1 MLFNNTY
8 ALPPEGVLTWSP
20 FLLYP
25 IGMPTLLSF
34 GRSYL
39 TAKPDVEAFLHH
51 KPGVLN
57 LPLGVRIGKLKL
69 CLVILHLGR
78 IPAGKLTS
86 YSCSIVGTSLYTSRY
101 EMFFPMHDR

>member
-1 MLFNNTY
+1 MQPNDELATLAKGRSMLFNNTY

-20 FLLYP
+20 FSLYP
-25 IGMPTLLSF
+25 IGMPTLMSL

-39 TAKPDVEAFLHH
+39 AAKPDVEAFLHYE
-51 KPGVLN
+51 PGVLN

-78 IPAGKLTS
+78 IPAWQT
-86 YSCSIVGTSLYTSRY
+86 YII
-101 EMFFPMHDR
+101 